1 MVDSALVLK
10 GQTIAYTLY
19 CSVIILVMIWFA
31 ARLTKHGK
39 SEPRVK
45 PALFYSFVAFLTILG
60 VSLHIVTYNTIP
72 WSEMDLK
79 RHEITADKTFNISM
93 ADHKFILPEEE
104 MVISTGEIVVFDVI
118 SEDLTYGFGLFR
130 QDNSMLFQ
138 MQVVPGHRNDIMWR
152 FVNPGIYTIRST
164 EYSGPKGIAMVEKD
178 VVRVVGEPLQKE
190 KK

>member
-19 CSVIILVMIWFA
+19 VSVIILLMIWFA
-31 ARLTKHGK
+31 IRVTKKGK
-39 SEPRVK
+39 GENKVK
-45 PALFYSFVAFLTILG
+45 PVFFYTFVAFLTILG

-72 WSEMDLK
+72 WASMDLN
-79 RHEITADKTFNISM
+79 RDEITADKTFDISV
-93 ADHKFILPEEE
+93 AHHKFILPEEE
-104 MVISTGEIVVFDVI
+104 MVIQVGEIVVFDVT
-118 SEDLTYGFGLFR
+118 SQDLTYGFGLFR

-152 FVNPGIYTIRST
+152 FVKPGIYTIRST

-190 KK
+190 NN